1 VNAQGG
7 DNATAGIWARVNP
20 RGTGGGLIQPEDDHT
35 PGSLLAKC
43 YITANG
49 PVGGGIGDADVDN
62 GRTTLYS
69 PVIDVSGLSN
79 PIIQYYR
86 WYVNDGNGTVDDAWK
101 VQISSNGGTTWV
113 TTDSTRV
120 TTAAWKEVKVR
131 VADYVAP
138 TSQLRMRFIAD
149 DSGSG
154 SIVEAGVDDFR
165 IWNAV
170 PEGTPVSGGSGSARF
185 ALLPNVPNPFNP
197 RTEMRF
203 DLAQEGRAKLSIYS
217 LEGRLVRTLVNGTMS
232 AGRHALAW
240 DGRDNNGNSV
250 ASGVYLMRLDA
261 FNESAS
267 RKIVLA
273 K

>member
-1 VNAQGG
+1 
-7 DNATAGIWARVNP
+7 VNP